1 MRVVLFTTT
10 DMQSGRDA
18 DFWTM
23 VRSVERNIGPG
34 MVLKHY
40 VLLQRSSE
48 AQCREVAGGFSYDAS
63 VIWRDDRV
71 SLSAARNQML
81 ELALKDDAFG
91 ADGIVAF
98 PDDDCWYPA
107 NLLAGMTGLFI
118 ENPDVTLAICR
129 ISLSPV
135 ETPVPLPFA
144 EANFAAIVRR
154 STSNSIFVRTAT
166 AAAVKGFDP
175 ALGLGTPNQGGEDTD
190 FALRAALL
198 GKRNAFI
205 DRQLVGHKESDLES
219 VAKYYRGGLYV
230 IARFARQHLMLTY
243 ELARKVLIGVVLMLQ
258 RRLRPA
264 QLAEAYLYAG
274 RALISNPWRKTQ

>member
-1 MRVVLFTTT
+1 MRIVLFTTT
-10 DMQSGRDA
+10 DMRSGRDA
-18 DFWTM
+18 DFWRM
-23 VRSVERNIGPG
+23 VRSVESNIGPG

-48 AQCREVAGGFSYDAS
+48 GQCQEIAAGFTYDAS

-81 ELALKDDAFG
+81 ELAQADDAFG

-118 ENPDVTLAICR
+118 ANSDISLAICR

-144 EANFAAIVRR
+144 EANFASIVRR

-166 AAAVKGFDP
+166 AAAMEGFDP
-175 ALGLGTPNQGGEDTD
+175 VLGLGTPNQGGEDTD

-198 GKRNAFI
+198 GKRTAFI
-205 DRQLVGHKESDLES
+205 DRHLVGHKESDLES

-230 IARFARQHLMLTY
+230 LARFARQNVMLAY
-243 ELARKVLIGVVLMLQ
+243 ELARKALIGIVLVLQ
-258 RRLRPA
+258 RRLGPA
-264 QLAEAYLYAG
+264 QLGEAYIYSARTL
-274 RALISNPWRKTQ
+274 LFNPWRKTP